1 MPLSLIKHLEHTNCL
16 SHRVIILTIQNHT
29 IPRVPS
35 SERIFWQGFS
45 NGFVQVVAHYG
56 FMQSPRISTILKH
69 AQAKGLNFDMNQST
83 FFLLHAVPILGKR
96 LKGLRGLGARLFRY
110 LLRNTTSAG
119 HFFEI
124 PHQRVMELG
133 VQIMIH

>member
-1 MPLSLIKHLEHTNCL
+1 M
-16 SHRVIILTIQNHT
+16 
-29 IPRVPS
+29 
-35 SERIFWQGFS
+35 
-45 NGFVQVVAHYG
+45 QVVAHYG
-56 FMQSPRISTILKH
+56 FMQSPRISNILKH